1 MYYDSL
7 KLKTVKPQFKTYVH
21 FFSSLKPEGC
31 RLFSF
36 NIMFLQ
42 NNTIK
47 QGMKL
52 AFFQELLKV
61 ANSKKVVNRFFNY
74 KMKMM
79 LADSI
84 ACFRNIQSLSK

>member
-1 MYYDSL
+1 M
-7 KLKTVKPQFKTYVH
+7 
-21 FFSSLKPEGC
+21 
-31 RLFSF
+31 FSF

-61 ANSKKVVNRFFNY
+61 ANSKKVVNRFLNY